1 MTAHLWSIH
10 AAGARSQTHP
20 AHAIPGLAVGIVTLC
35 WLLSA
40 GVYIAA
46 KWVAADMP
54 PWTLCFWRVFLAVLI
69 LLPIVR
75 SHWRQMRDLL
85 RTRAPELLLI
95 GGTGLCLSQGFI
107 YTGLHTT
114 TAVNAGLIMAL
125 MPILTMILA
134 RFALGEPMGIFQALG
149 SLVALL
155 GMLVIVARGDLN
167 SLMSLK
173 VNIGE
178 LWVVGSAVCFALY
191 SVLLRR
197 AKFDLDPL
205 PLLALLLCAAVLVAF
220 PLYMWEIIEGEHTTL
235 NTSGLLALAYV
246 AAPGGALMYYLFN
259 WSVGALGAAKAGTF
273 LYLQTVFVA
282 VLAYFLLGEQLHF
295 YHLEGAVL
303 IAVGVLAVTL
313 LKPRAVTPHVPS
325 LVSGVA
331 PRGGRQ
337 G

>member
-1 MTAHLWSIH
+1 MAAHLWSIH
-10 AAGARSQTHP
+10 ATSPDARQSP
-20 AHAIPGLAVGIVTLC
+20 APATPGLAVGIVTLC

-85 RTRAPELLLI
+85 RTRTPAILLI

-107 YTGLHTT
+107 YTGLHYT

-125 MPILTMILA
+125 MPIFTMILA
-134 RFALGEPMGIFQALG
+134 RFVLGEPMGIGQALG
-149 SLVALL
+149 SLVAFC
-155 GMLVIVARGDLN
+155 GMVVIVARGDLA
-167 SLMSLK
+167 SLMSMK
-173 VNIGE
+173 INIGE
-178 LWVVGSAVCFALY
+178 LWIVGSAACFAIY

-197 AKFDLDPL
+197 AKFDLDAL
-205 PLLALLLCAAVLVAF
+205 PLLALLLCAAALVAF
-220 PLYMWEIIEGEHTTL
+220 PLYMWEIIGGEHTTL

-259 WSVGALGAAKAGTF
+259 WSVGALGAAKAGVF

-282 VLAYFLLGEQLHF
+282 ILAYAVLGEQLYRYHF
-295 YHLEGAVL
+295 EGAAL
-303 IAVGVLAVTL
+303 IVVGVALVTL
-313 LKPRAVTPHVPS
+313 LKPRAATTAQVVSLTPT
-325 LVSGVA
+325 
-331 PRGGRQ
+331 R
-337 G
+337 

>member
-10 AAGARSQTHP
+10 AAGGRAQTHP

-46 KWVAADMP
+46 KWVVTDMP
-54 PWTLCFWRVFLAVLI
+54 PWALGFWRTSLAALI
-69 LLPIVR
+69 LLPVVWGHR
-75 SHWRQMRDLL
+75 GQMRDLL
-85 RTRAPELLLI
+85 RQRAPEILLV

-107 YTGLHTT
+107 YTGLHYT

-134 RFALGEPMGIFQALG
+134 RFVLGEPMGAGQAAG
-149 SLVALL
+149 SLVALC
-155 GMLVIVARGDLN
+155 GMVVIVAHGDIA
-167 SLMSLK
+167 SLLG
-173 VNIGE
+173 VGINAGE
-178 LWVVGSAVCFALY
+178 LWIVASALCFAIY

-205 PLLALLLCAAVLVAF
+205 PLLLLLLCAATLVAF
-220 PLYMWEIIEGEHTTL
+220 PLYMWEIIDGQRSHLTAG
-235 NTSGLLALAYV
+235 GLLALAYV

-259 WSVGALGAAKAGTF
+259 WSVGALGAAKAGIF

-282 VLAYFLLGEQLHF
+282 VLAYFLLGEQLRL

-303 IAVGVLAVTL
+303 IAVGVLMVIS
-313 LKPRAVTPHVPS
+313 LKPRTATPHAPS
-325 LVSGVA
+325 LASESG
-331 PRGGRQ
+331 R
-337 G
+337 